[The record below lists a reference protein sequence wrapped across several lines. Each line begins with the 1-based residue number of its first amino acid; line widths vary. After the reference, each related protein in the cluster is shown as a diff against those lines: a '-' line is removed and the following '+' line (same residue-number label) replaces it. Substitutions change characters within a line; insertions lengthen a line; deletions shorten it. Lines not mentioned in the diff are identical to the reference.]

1 MRAFV
6 KDAVETLRAFAREC
20 WSPAGQVLLGYVLL
34 ILTHRVVEDDPRL
47 PALLS
52 HWIPYAGDGNIR
64 KIVLDVIFFGLLPL
78 FLIVAV
84 HRKSPVRDFGLRF
97 PSRPWVLFTALI
109 FAVQLVGI
117 LITAQIPAIRD
128 FYPYFHPARQ
138 GGAVFWGF
146 EVVAFLSMAS
156 WEFINHGYLT
166 LGLKERLGL
175 LSVLVGAVPFGILHF
190 GKPVLEIYYS
200 VLDGMGL
207 ALLAYACGSIWPG
220 VWLHGVGAFLLD
232 VTLVYITPP
241 RPPLH

>member
-1 MRAFV
+1 
-6 KDAVETLRAFAREC
+6 
-20 WSPAGQVLLGYVLL
+20 
-34 ILTHRVVEDDPRL
+34 VV
-47 PALLS
+47 
-52 HWIPYAGDGNIR
+52 
-64 KIVLDVIFFGLLPL
+64 
-78 FLIVAV
+78 
-84 HRKSPVRDFGLRF
+84 
-97 PSRPWVLFTALI
+97 FTALI

-175 LSVLVGAVPFGILHF
+175 LSVLVGAIPFGILHF
-190 GKPVLEIYYS
+190 GKPTLEIYYS
-200 VLDGMGL
+200 VADGMGL

-220 VWLHGVGAFLLD
+220 VWLHGVGRIPVGCDLGLHLAHSATPSLTGWRARQGCSPAFGAEKGQAD
-232 VTLVYITPP
+232 
-241 RPPLH
+241 PLPELF